1 MNCDDLTCRQL
12 QSCKWG
18 DTRVSA
24 VWCGDM
30 YARER
35 ETSRRRQ
42 EELMEIE
49 NLKKR
54 VMELRGELAVYY
66 AESSTVK
73 SVSVP
78 TTTKQMSSKERRNL
92 YR

>member
-18 DTRVSA
+18 DTRVAA

-30 YARER
+30 YTRER
-35 ETSRRRQ
+35 ETSIRRQ

-66 AESSTVK
+66 AESSAVK

>member
-18 DTRVSA
+18 DTRVA
-24 VWCGDM
+24 TVWCGDM
-30 YARER
+30 YAREQESNR
-35 ETSRRRQ
+35 GRQ
-42 EELMEIE
+42 EELMLIE
-49 NLKKR
+49 NLKKQI
-54 VMELRGELAVYY
+54 MELKGELAIQYRQ
-66 AESSTVK
+66 SDNVK

-78 TTTKQMSSKERRNL
+78 TTTKEMPSKERRNL

>member
-30 YARER
+30 YTRER

-66 AESSTVK
+66 AQSNTVK

-78 TTTKQMSSKERRNL
+78 TTTKQMSPKERRNL